1 MPVGIVAK
9 HPVKTIEENIVNPN
23 FMVNDDLFFIFI
35 FCLLFVYYFLGKKT
49 FMKVLVPHDHAF
61 YGF

>member
-9 HPVKTIEENIVNPN
+9 HPVKTTEENIVNPN

-35 FCLLFVYYFLGKKT
+35 FCVLFVFSGEENVYDSVSYKGQ
-49 FMKVLVPHDHAF
+49 AF
-61 YGF
+61 YCLY